1 MNFKKVLKKIN
12 EEENNLYVLWDN
24 KRDLLWTGTKWLASY
39 KKAKKYNDYNVA
51 EEEAI
56 AATIKKNNLI
66 TVELAS
72 EFKDSYENT
81 ED

>member
-1 MNFKKVLKKIN
+1 MNFNSILEKLN
-12 EEENNLYVLWDN
+12 EENKFYVIWDN
-24 KRDLLWTGTKWLASY
+24 KRDLLWSGTKWLASY

-56 AATIKKNNLI
+56 SFTDNKNKLI
-66 TVELAS
+66 TVKLAS
-72 EFKDSYENT
+72 EFKDSYENA